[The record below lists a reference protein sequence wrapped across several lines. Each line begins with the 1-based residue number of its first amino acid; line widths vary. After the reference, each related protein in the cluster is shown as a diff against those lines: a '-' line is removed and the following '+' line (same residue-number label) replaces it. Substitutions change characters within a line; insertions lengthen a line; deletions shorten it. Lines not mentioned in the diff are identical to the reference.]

1 MTEIYELSNG
11 LQVRVYERPDDYPT
25 ILLAD
30 EEGIIELS
38 PNQVLEL
45 RDLLNEYYDD
55 DGK

>member
-38 PNQVLEL
+38 SNQVHEL
-45 RDLLNEYYDD
+45 RNLLNKYYSA
-55 DGK
+55 